1 MMRSPAKEPV
11 RMTGQLISEVFAQFS
26 IHVQVILG
34 ALTGIADFCVLC
46 AGIPSGSVLH
56 LDIGLHLL

>member
-1 MMRSPAKEPV
+1 
-11 RMTGQLISEVFAQFS
+11 MTGQLISEVFAQFS